1 MGCWAGWDHGKDYE
15 RGEPNSLQ
23 GVGMTSYIILLN
35 WNGWKDTIECL
46 ESVFRLKADDFT
58 VVVCDNAST
67 DGSLDRL
74 KDWARGELQ
83 SAASNPQLSALS
95 SPPVLK
101 PISYLELTRE
111 EAESSGQIPVV
122 PLVFIQTGAN
132 LGYAG
137 GNNVGLRYA
146 LRDER
151 AQLFWLLNNDTVVD
165 PNALTAIIQYM
176 QGHPRVGLCGSLN
189 LSYSAHRETLAYGG
203 GVYNRWTARTAKTEQ
218 GASRS
223 LSRAPARLD
232 FISGASML
240 ASRSFLR
247 EIGLMEESYFLY
259 FEEHDWAARSKGI
272 FDLGYAGDSIIYHK
286 EGMSIGSNRNREM
299 RSLLSEK
306 YLSRN
311 RLLFTRRFFPLAL
324 PTVMMTVTAT
334 AIYWL
339 VRGNADRARVML
351 SSMFGGLQ
359 NIARTANPDFRC

>member
-1 MGCWAGWDHGKDYE
+1 
-15 RGEPNSLQ
+15 
-23 GVGMTSYIILLN
+23 MTSYIILLN

-46 ESVFRLKADDFT
+46 EAVFRLNGGGYK

-67 DGSLDRL
+67 DRSLDRL
-74 KDWARGELQ
+74 KEWARGELQ
-83 SAASNPQLSALS
+83 STASNPKLSSLS
-95 SPPVLK
+95 SPPVPK
-101 PISYLELTRE
+101 PIPYLELSRE
-111 EAESSGQIPVV
+111 EAESSGHLGAA

-146 LRDER
+146 LRDEG
-151 AQLFWLLNNDTVVD
+151 AQFFWLLNNDTVVD

-176 QGHPRVGLCGSLN
+176 QEHPRVGLCGSLN
-189 LSYSAHRETLAYGG
+189 LAYSEQKETLAHGG
-203 GVYNRWTARTAKTEQ
+203 GVYNRWTARTAKTRYS
-218 GASRS
+218 AHDR
-223 LSRAPARLD
+223 LDPAQLD

-259 FEEHDWAARSKGI
+259 FEEHDWAARSKDI
-272 FDLGYAGDSIIYHK
+272 FDLGYASASIIYHK

-299 RSLLSEK
+299 RSLLSEQ

-324 PTVMMTVTAT
+324 PTVMMTVTTT

-339 VRGNADRARVML
+339 VRGNVERAHVML
-351 SSMFGGLQ
+351 SSMFEGLQ
-359 NIARTANPDFRC
+359 NVARTASPGFRP

>member
-1 MGCWAGWDHGKDYE
+1 
-15 RGEPNSLQ
+15 
-23 GVGMTSYIILLN
+23 MTSYIILLN

-46 ESVFRLKADDFT
+46 ESVFRLTEGDFC

-67 DGSLDRL
+67 DDSANRL
-74 KDWARGELQ
+74 TDWAQGKLH
-83 SAASNPQLSALS
+83 AVATNPQLSDLS

-101 PISYLELTRE
+101 PICYLELTRE
-111 EAESSGQIPVV
+111 EAESSEPFRAAR
-122 PLVFIQTGAN
+122 LVFIQTGAN

-146 LRDER
+146 LRDEG
-151 AQLFWLLNNDTVVD
+151 AQFFWLLNNDTVVD
-165 PNALTAIIQYM
+165 RNALTAIIEYM
-176 QGHPRVGLCGSLN
+176 RQHPRVGLCGSLN
-189 LSYSAHRETLAYGG
+189 LSYSEQNETLAHGG
-203 GVYNRWTARTAKTEQ
+203 GAYNRWTARAAKT
-218 GASRS
+218 RS
-223 LSRAPARLD
+223 SGRDAVNSTPVRLD

-240 ASRSFLR
+240 ASRAFLD

-259 FEEHDWAARSKGI
+259 FEEHDWAFRSKDT
-272 FDLGYAGDSIIYHK
+272 FDLGCAGASIIYHK
-286 EGMSIGSNRNREM
+286 EGGSIGSHRNREM

-339 VRGNADRARVML
+339 ARGNVKRAWVML
-351 SSMFGGLQ
+351 KSMFGGLK
-359 NIARTANPDFRC
+359 NVARTARTVYGR